1 MERTIYKT
9 PVFDSFYNSLNI
21 RAKKK
26 VDYVFEHIRTEKNV
40 SAKFVKSL
48 VNTDFYE
55 MRISVDNEYR
65 IILFTIDNDNFINAT
80 KIVLLNGFIK
90 KSTGDYE
97 KQIVI
102 AQKLMEDFL

>member
-1 MERTIYKT
+1 MERIMYKT
-9 PVFDSFYNSLNI
+9 PAFDSFYNSLNI

-65 IILFTIDNDNFINAT
+65 IILFAIDNDNFINANE
-80 KIVLLNGFIK
+80 IVLLNGFIK
-90 KSTGDYE
+90 KSTADYD
-97 KQIVI
+97 KQIAI